1 MPGLG
6 GRSVVFQRIVS
17 PIAVAALV
25 FIALLFTEPVQAQDR
40 AGTVQGI
47 VKDPKGAPVPGAF
60 VKLKNTERRLTFM
73 VISQAQ
79 GRYSVSSLP
88 LGQYIVQAIGAEFQS
103 ELSAPVEV
111 AAGKPVTTD
120 LALTPPTPPHLP
132 APCPAR
138 LPGEQA

>member
-1 MPGLG
+1 M
-6 GRSVVFQRIVS
+6 
-17 PIAVAALV
+17 
-25 FIALLFTEPVQAQDR
+25 
-40 AGTVQGI
+40 
-47 VKDPKGAPVPGAF
+47 KDPKGAPVPGAF

-103 ELSAPVEV
+103 KLSAPVEV

-120 LALTPPTPPHLP
+120 LALT
-132 APCPAR
+132 APRAAQLAGAWPGR
-138 LPGEQA
+138 LPGEQGGEADEARGGPPPLPGWRG